1 MFVGVIMNIRII
13 SRDEN
18 SLKFMLEETGVAFA
32 NALRRIILAE
42 VPTMCIEEVIIIE
55 NTSPLFDEI
64 LAHRLGL
71 IPLKTDLEN
80 YTLPE
85 ECGCEG
91 AGCAQCQLTFTLER
105 EAEEE
110 GVIVYSGEL
119 KSQDPLVVPVS
130 DKIPIVRLARG
141 QRIVLEA
148 YASLGRG
155 KDHAKYQPVSTCA
168 YKYKPIVQLEG
179 DKCEACGDCVE
190 ICPKGV
196 LDLKNKSIMIKDVLN
211 CSLCKACEEE
221 CKFDAIHVGS
231 DDTSFIFNIES
242 TGALP
247 PEEIVKK
254 ATGIFVKKVN
264 ELQSLLDSK
273 TS

>member
-1 MFVGVIMNIRII
+1 MNIRIL
-13 SRDEN
+13 SRDQN
-18 SLKFMLEETGVAFA
+18 ILKFMLEDVDVAFA

-42 VPTMCIEEVIIIE
+42 VPTMAIEEVIIIE

-71 IPLKTDLEN
+71 IPLKTDLEH
-80 YTLPE
+80 YILPE
-85 ECGCEG
+85 ECSCEG
-91 AGCAQCQLTFTLER
+91 AGCSQCQLTFTLER
-105 EAEEE
+105 EAEED
-110 GVIVYSGEL
+110 GVTVYSGEL

-148 YASLGRG
+148 YACLGKG
-155 KDHAKYQPVSTCA
+155 KDHAKYQPVSSCA
-168 YKYKPIVQLEG
+168 YKYKPIVQLEV

-196 LDLKNKSIMIKDVLN
+196 LDLKNKSIMIKDVFN
-211 CSLCKACEEE
+211 CSLCKSCEEE
-221 CKFDAIHVGS
+221 CEFDAIHVDF
-231 DDTSFIFNIES
+231 DDSSFIFTIES

-254 ATGIFVKKVN
+254 AVEIFEGKVK
-264 ELQSLLDSK
+264 ELKALLSST

>member
-1 MFVGVIMNIRII
+1 MNIRIL
-13 SRDEN
+13 SKDEN
-18 SLKFMLEETGVAFA
+18 SLKFMLEDADVAFA

-42 VPTMCIEEVIIIE
+42 VPTMAIDEVIIIE

-71 IPLKTDLEN
+71 IPLKTDLHN
-80 YTLPE
+80 YNLPE
-85 ECGCEG
+85 ECSCQQ
-91 AGCAQCQLTFTLER
+91 AGCTQCQLTFTLER

-110 GVIVYSGEL
+110 GVVVYSGEL

-155 KDHAKYQPVSTCA
+155 KDHAKYQPVSKCS

-179 DKCEACGDCVE
+179 DKCEACGECVE

-196 LDLKNKSIMIKDVLN
+196 LVLKNKSIMIKDVLN
-211 CSLCKACEEE
+211 CSLCKACEEVCE
-221 CKFDAIHVGS
+221 FDAIHVDS
-231 DDTSFIFNIES
+231 DDTSFIFDIES
-242 TGALP
+242 TEALP
-247 PEEIVKK
+247 PEEIVKT
-254 ATGIFVKKVN
+254 AVEIFEKKIK
-264 ELQSLLDSK
+264 ELQTLLSSQ

>member
-1 MFVGVIMNIRII
+1 MNIRIL
-13 SRDEN
+13 SKDTNNLRFLLEN
-18 SLKFMLEETGVAFA
+18 VDVAFA

-42 VPTMCIEEVIIIE
+42 VPTMAIEEVIIIE

-80 YTLPE
+80 YVLPE
-85 ECGCEG
+85 ECSCQG
-91 AGCAQCQLTFTLER
+91 AGCTQCQLTFTLER

-110 GVIVYSGEL
+110 GVTVYSGDL
-119 KSQDPLVVPVS
+119 KSQDPSVVPVS

-148 YASLGRG
+148 YASLGQG

-179 DKCEACGDCVE
+179 DKCEACGECVT

-196 LDLKNKSIMIKDVLN
+196 LDLKNKSIVIKDVLN
-211 CSLCKACEEE
+211 CSLCKSCEEKCE
-221 CKFDAIHVGS
+221 FDAIHVDA
-231 DDTSFIFNIES
+231 DDSSFIFSIES

-247 PEEIVKK
+247 PEKIVETAIEI
-254 ATGIFVKKVN
+254 FEKKVKQ
-264 ELQSLLDSK
+264 LQSLLA
-273 TS
+273 

>member
-1 MFVGVIMNIRII
+1 MNIRIL
-13 SRDEN
+13 SKDEN
-18 SLKFMLEETGVAFA
+18 SLKFMVENIDVSFA

-42 VPTMCIEEVIIIE
+42 VPVMAIDEVIIIE
-55 NTSPLFDEI
+55 NTSPLFDEV

-71 IPLKTDLEN
+71 IPLKTDLQSYN
-80 YTLPE
+80 LPE
-85 ECGCEG
+85 KCSCQG
-91 AGCAQCQLTFTLER
+91 AGCTQCQLTFTLER

-119 KSQDPLVVPVS
+119 KSQDPSVVPVS

-155 KDHAKYQPVSTCA
+155 KDHAKYQPVSTCS

-196 LDLKNKSIMIKDVLN
+196 LDLKNKSIMIKDAFN
-211 CSLCKACEEE
+211 CSLCKACESE
-221 CKFDAIHVGS
+221 CEFDAIHVEA

-242 TGALP
+242 TEALS
-247 PEEIVKK
+247 PEDIVKT
-254 ATGIFVKKVN
+254 AIEIFEKKVK
-264 ELQSLLDSK
+264 ELQSLLASQ

>member
-1 MFVGVIMNIRII
+1 MNVRII
-13 SRDEN
+13 SRNEN
-18 SLKFMLEETGVAFA
+18 NLKFMLENSSVAFT

-42 VPTMCIEEVIIIE
+42 VPTMAIDEVIIIE
-55 NTSPLFDEI
+55 NTSALFDEI

-71 IPLKTDLEN
+71 IPLKTDLDN

-85 ECGCEG
+85 ECDCKG
-91 AGCAQCQLTFTLER
+91 AGCTKCQLTFTLER

-110 GVIVYSGEL
+110 GVIVYSREL
-119 KSQDPLVVPVS
+119 KSQDPLVIPVS

-148 YASLGRG
+148 YASLGQG
-155 KDHAKYQPVSTCA
+155 KSHAKYQPVSTCA
-168 YKYKPIVQLEG
+168 YKYKPIVRLEG

-190 ICPKGV
+190 ICPKGI
-196 LDLKNKSIMIKDVLN
+196 LDLKNKSIMIKDVFN

-221 CKFDAIHVGS
+221 CEFDAIHVDS

-242 TGALP
+242 TGSLT
-247 PEEIVKK
+247 PEEIVVK
-254 ATGIFVKKVN
+254 AVDILSKKVK
-264 ELQSLLDSK
+264 ELQSLLVSE
-273 TS
+273 T